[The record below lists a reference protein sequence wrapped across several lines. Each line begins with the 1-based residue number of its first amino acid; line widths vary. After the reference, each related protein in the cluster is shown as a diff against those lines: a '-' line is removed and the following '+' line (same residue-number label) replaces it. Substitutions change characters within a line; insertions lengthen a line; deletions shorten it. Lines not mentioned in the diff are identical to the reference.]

1 MIYQLDQ
8 RINHMLTDT
17 VSFIVYEVIRLEL
30 NRKFYKWGC
39 TGKQGTIQIHS
50 VTVE

>member
-1 MIYQLDQ
+1 
-8 RINHMLTDT
+8 MLTDT
-17 VSFIVYEVIRLEL
+17 VSFIVYEVIRLKL
-30 NRKFYKWGC
+30 NRKFYNWDG

>member
-1 MIYQLDQ
+1 
-8 RINHMLTDT
+8 
-17 VSFIVYEVIRLEL
+17 LEL

>member
-1 MIYQLDQ
+1 
-8 RINHMLTDT
+8 LTDT
-17 VSFIVYEVIRLEL
+17 VSFIIYQGIGLKL
-30 NRKFYKWGC
+30 DIKFYMWNG